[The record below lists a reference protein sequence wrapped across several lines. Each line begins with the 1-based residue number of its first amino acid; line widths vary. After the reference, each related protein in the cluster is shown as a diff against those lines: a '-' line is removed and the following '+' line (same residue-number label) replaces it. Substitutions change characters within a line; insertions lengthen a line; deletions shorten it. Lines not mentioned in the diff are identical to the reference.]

1 MGTMID
7 FVAAGQGFQGYR
19 SEPQGQARGA
29 VLVIHEIWGL
39 NPHTRDIADRFAAAG
54 YLAVAPDLMG
64 LAGLDAVLL
73 AELGERRADPAA
85 RAEVQPLIREA
96 TAPMNSPEMAARTKA
111 GVAAVFDYLNAT
123 SEGMDRTA
131 VVGFCFGGT
140 YAFSLA
146 AAEPRLAAAV
156 PFYGHANYSPEDLA
170 SISCPILAFYGAND
184 TALMDA
190 LPELT
195 AKMHQAHVDFRPT
208 VFPEAGHAFFND
220 TNATVYREGPA
231 LAAWSMTLE
240 FLEQELIRP

>member
-1 MGTMID
+1 MID
-7 FVAAGQGFQGYR
+7 FEAAGQAFQGYR
-19 SEPQGQARGA
+19 SEPSGPAKGA

-73 AELGERRADPAA
+73 AELGERRAGPAA
-85 RAEVQPLIREA
+85 RAEVQPLIRAA
-96 TAPMNSPEMAARTKA
+96 TAPMNSPELAARTKA

-123 SEGMDRTA
+123 EEGADRTA

-156 PFYGHANYSPEDLA
+156 PFYGHANYSAEELA

-190 LPELT
+190 LPDFT
-195 AKMHQAHVDFRPT
+195 AKMHQANVEFRPT

-220 TNATVYREGPA
+220 TNPVVYREGPA
-231 LAAWSMTLE
+231 RIAWTQTLE
-240 FLEQELIRP
+240 FLDQHLIRP

>member
-1 MGTMID
+1 MID
-7 FVAAGQGFQGYR
+7 FEAAGQAFQGYR

-64 LAGLDAVLL
+64 LAGLDAALL

-96 TAPMNSPEMAARTKA
+96 TAPMNSPELATRTKA
-111 GVAAVFDYLNAT
+111 GVAVVFDYLNAT
-123 SEGMDRTA
+123 AEGTDRTA

-146 AAEPRLAAAV
+146 AEEPRLAAAV
-156 PFYGHANYSPEDLA
+156 PFYGHANYSAEDLA
-170 SISCPILAFYGAND
+170 NISCPILAFYGAND
-184 TALMDA
+184 TALIDA
-190 LPELT
+190 LPDLT
-195 AKMHQAHVDFRPT
+195 AKMQDAHVDFSPT

-220 TNATVYREGPA
+220 TNPTVYQEGPA
-231 LAAWSMTLE
+231 LASWSMTLE
-240 FLEQELIRP
+240 FLEQQLIGPKS